1 MEGLRTLGY
10 LTRRESEIMDVLYK
24 LGKAT
29 VADVLDRLPEKRSY
43 STVRAQLRVLEEKQQ
58 VRHEKQDLKYVYAP
72 IVPREVARLLPF
84 AMSRTFSS
92 MAPRKISSRH
102 LWPKAANDRNCPQGN

>member
-58 VRHEKQDLKYVYAP
+58 VRHEKQELKYVYAP
-72 IVPREVARLLPF
+72 IVPREVARHAALRHVLDIF
-84 AMSRTFSS
+84 FNGSTENLIAALMAESS
-92 MAPRKISSRH
+92 E
-102 LWPKAANDRNCPQGN
+102 